1 MYLLEVSHTAHRQIR
16 RLPAQTQE
24 RVNQA
29 IARLAEDPRP
39 PGVKK
44 LVAREGYRVRVGNYR
59 ILYHVDDRA
68 KLVVVYRVMSRED
81 VYRL

>member
-1 MYLLEVSHTAHRQIR
+1 VYRLEVSHTAHRQIR
-16 RLPAQTQE
+16 KLPAQTQE
-24 RVNQA
+24 RANQA

-44 LVAREGYRVRVGNYR
+44 LVAREGYRVRVGDYR
-59 ILYHVDDRA
+59 ILYHVDDGA
-68 KLVVVYRVMSRED
+68 KLVVVYRVMPRED

>member
-1 MYLLEVSHTAHRQIR
+1 MYRLEVSHTAHRQIR
-16 RLPAQTQE
+16 KLPAQTQE

-39 PGVKK
+39 LGVKK
-44 LVAREGYRVRVGNYR
+44 LVAREGYRVRVGDYR
-59 ILYHVDDRA
+59 ILYHVDDGA
-68 KLVVVYRVMSRED
+68 KLVVVYRVMPRED

>member
-1 MYLLEVSHTAHRQIR
+1 LYRLKVSHTAHRQIGK
-16 RLPAQTQE
+16 LSEQTQE

-44 LVAREGYRVRVGNYR
+44 LVAREGYRVRVGDYR
-59 ILYHVDDRA
+59 ILYHVDDQA
-68 KLVVVYRVMSRED
+68 KVVIVYRVMPRED

>member
-1 MYLLEVSHTAHRQIR
+1 VYRLEVSHTAHRQIR
-16 RLPAQTQE
+16 MLPAQTQE

-29 IARLAEDPRP
+29 IARLAENPRP

-44 LVAREGYRVRVGNYR
+44 LVAREGYRVRVGDYR
-59 ILYHVDDRA
+59 ILYHVDDGA
-68 KLVVVYRVMSRED
+68 KLVVVYRVMPRED

>member
-1 MYLLEVSHTAHRQIR
+1 VYRLEVSHTAHRQIR
-16 RLPAQTQE
+16 KLPAQTQE

-29 IARLAEDPRP
+29 IARLAENPRP

-44 LVAREGYRVRVGNYR
+44 LVAREGYRVRVGDYR
-59 ILYHVDDRA
+59 ILYHVDDGA
-68 KLVVVYRVMSRED
+68 KLVVVYRVMPRED